1 MATKATK
8 KTVTIEMLWDLIKEK
23 WQIFCGSIVVIFLL
37 QLLSTKVILS
47 VLLGLIFTTL
57 IPLDLFKK
65 DK

>member
-8 KTVTIEMLWDLIKEK
+8 KTVTVEMLWDLIKEK

-57 IPLDLFKK
+57 IPADLFKK